1 MKRCIATLIFWL
13 TFLILL
19 PGMLI
24 MTWAA
29 KNMD

>member
-1 MKRCIATLIFWL
+1 MKRFFANLIFWP
-13 TFLILL
+13 TYLILL